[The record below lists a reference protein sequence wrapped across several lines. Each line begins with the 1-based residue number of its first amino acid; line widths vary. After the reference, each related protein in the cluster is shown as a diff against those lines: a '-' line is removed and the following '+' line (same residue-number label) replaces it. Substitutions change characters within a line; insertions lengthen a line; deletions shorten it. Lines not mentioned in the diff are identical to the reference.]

1 MKTNKQ
7 KTKIKKKNKTSL
19 IHVGSFWPLIR
30 TNEMS
35 SYIISSPECYIII
48 KIKKCLSLK
57 VVILYSDLD
66 LEVERSLE
74 QIEASILYH
83 FSFYIFYFS
92 YGQVFLQYLT
102 ILSIWYLSH
111 PTNKFSTIRAKVSL
125 KPVTVSCTHIWN
137 NYFI

>member
-1 MKTNKQ
+1 MT
-7 KTKIKKKNKTSL
+7 TATDR
-19 IHVGSFWPLIR
+19 SFWHLTR

-48 KIKKCLSLK
+48 KIKVCLSLK

-74 QIEASILYH
+74 QIETNILYH
-83 FSFYIFYFS
+83 FSFYMFYFS
-92 YGQVFLQYLT
+92 YRQMFLQYLT

-125 KPVTVSCTHIWN
+125 KPVKVSCTHIWN